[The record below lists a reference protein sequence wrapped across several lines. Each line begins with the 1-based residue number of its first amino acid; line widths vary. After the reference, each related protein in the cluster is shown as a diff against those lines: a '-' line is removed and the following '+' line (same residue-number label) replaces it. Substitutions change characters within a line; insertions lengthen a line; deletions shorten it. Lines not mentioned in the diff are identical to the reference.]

1 MSTALFEKSARRR
14 DRFEVE
20 LASGDHLSQRE
31 FHRLYLKS
39 SIKKAELIDGVV
51 YVASPV
57 RADAHG
63 DQDNK
68 LAGWLMLYVASTPGV
83 RAISNSTVI
92 LDDENEV
99 QPDELLMIQG
109 PMGQASLNNKGY
121 LTSAP
126 EFVAEV
132 AASSAHIDLHSKLKL
147 YERHGVKE
155 YLVWNTSGQELRW
168 FIRKGNRFVK
178 LAAQQ
183 GILRSKVFPGLW
195 LNAPAMLAFD
205 LATVIATLQ
214 EGLQSKEHAAFVK
227 MLGKQ

>member
-1 MSTALFEKSARRR
+1 MSTALFEKSARKR
-14 DRFEVE
+14 DQFEVE

-31 FHRLYLKS
+31 FHRLYSQS
-39 SIKKAELIDGVV
+39 SIHKAELIDGIVH
-51 YVASPV
+51 VASSV
-57 RADAHG
+57 QADNHSY
-63 DQDNK
+63 QHNK
-68 LAGWLMLYVASTPGV
+68 LAGWLMLYEAATPGV
-83 RAISNSTVI
+83 RASNNSTVI

-99 QPDELLMIQG
+99 QPDELLMIQS
-109 PMGQASLNNKGY
+109 PMGQASMNNKGY

-155 YLVWNTSGQELRW
+155 YLVWNTGGQEIRW
-168 FIRKGNRFVK
+168 FIRKGSRFVK

-183 GILRSKVFPGLW
+183 GILRSRVFPGLW
-195 LNAPAMLAFD
+195 LNEPAMLAFD

-214 EGLQSKEHAAFVK
+214 EGLQSKEHATFVK
-227 MLGKQ
+227 MLGK